1 MVDFETFTELTKEKI
16 AEKLPDVNIES
27 ITVSRVK
34 KVNREL
40 TGLYVMREG
49 ESVAPNI
56 FLDGFYEKYMVTGD
70 IEETLDEIVDEY
82 MSLYDRI
89 PRLDMDVANR
99 EYILENV
106 FVSLVNRNMNEGILA
121 ESPYMDIEGMPEL
134 VGIYS
139 VMLEMTDE
147 GISSMRMKNS
157 YMENI
162 GITTEDMAAIAL
174 ENTKRIFPTR
184 IRPMEEMLHPGFT
197 SDESEEKIPDSDI
210 GMYVITNSVYSN
222 GAAGILDKEK
232 ISELA
237 DKLNSNI
244 MLVPS
249 STHEFIA
256 ISEGFISAE
265 EMSEMVQ
272 TVNRDVV
279 RLDERLS
286 DNVFL
291 FDMNTKEYSQLTHI
305 DMRLDEDF
313 AELSEKVI

>member
-70 IEETLDEIVDEY
+70 IEETLDEIADEY

-313 AELSEKVI
+313 AELSEKVV

>member
-1 MVDFETFTELTKEKI
+1 
-16 AEKLPDVNIES
+16 
-27 ITVSRVK
+27 
-34 KVNREL
+34 
-40 TGLYVMREG
+40 
-49 ESVAPNI
+49 
-56 FLDGFYEKYMVTGD
+56 
-70 IEETLDEIVDEY
+70 
-82 MSLYDRI
+82 
-89 PRLDMDVANR
+89 
-99 EYILENV
+99 
-106 FVSLVNRNMNEGILA
+106 
-121 ESPYMDIEGMPEL
+121 MPEL

>member
-70 IEETLDEIVDEY
+70 IEEALDEIADEY

-99 EYILENV
+99 DYILENV

-162 GITTEDMAAIAL
+162 GITTEDLAAIAL

-313 AELSEKVI
+313 AELSEKVV

>member
-313 AELSEKVI
+313 AELSEKVV